1 MFWRCPHAATCKTK
15 SLNEDAL
22 LSITANALELDTFDR
37 DVYEG
42 QILRIINDS
51 GKTVTFY
58 FKDGRSETREFKY
71 KRKMPP
77 WSEERRRKHTEAV
90 QRRKEAKADE

>member
-15 SLNEDAL
+15 SINEDAL
-22 LSITANALELDTFDR
+22 LSITADVLGLDDFNR
-37 DVYEG
+37 DVYED

-51 GKTVTFY
+51 GKTVTFH
-58 FKDGRSETREFKY
+58 FKDGQAETREFKY

-77 WSEERRRKHTEAV
+77 WSEERRQRYNEAME
-90 QRRKEAKADE
+90 RRKEAKTDE